1 MLGEYDFSDNFRG
14 NEDSSWA
21 AKLLFVIF
29 IIDMSV
35 VLMNL
40 ILGLAVSDIENLKTN
55 TNIRRMIQEC
65 GVVQY
70 MEEIFICFVKCFP
83 CLDRLVY
90 NRMVNISLKIPL
102 PVSRIID

>member
-1 MLGEYDFSDNFRG
+1 
-14 NEDSSWA
+14 
-21 AKLLFVIF
+21 
-29 IIDMSV
+29 MSV

-70 MEEIFICFVKCFP
+70 MEEIFIVAAKMFP
-83 CLDRLVY
+83 CLD
-90 NRMVNISLKIPL
+90 K
-102 PVSRIID
+102 

>member
-1 MLGEYDFSDNFRG
+1 MMLGEYDYSDNFRG
-14 NEDSSWA
+14 NEGSSWA
-21 AKLLFVIF
+21 ARLVFVIF
-29 IIDMSV
+29 IIDMLV

-70 MEEIFICFVKCFP
+70 MEEIFICAAKMFP
-83 CLDRLVY
+83 CLD
-90 NRMVNISLKIPL
+90 K
-102 PVSRIID
+102 